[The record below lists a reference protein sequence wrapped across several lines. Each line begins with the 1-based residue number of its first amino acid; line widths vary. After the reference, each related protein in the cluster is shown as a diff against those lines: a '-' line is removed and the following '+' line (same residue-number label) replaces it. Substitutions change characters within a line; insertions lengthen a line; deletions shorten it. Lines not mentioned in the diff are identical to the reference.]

1 MAKHEL
7 PQTDFVLDW
16 FKKNPN
22 RSVGHAESKRSI
34 EDAYF
39 AEYGRRLE
47 DSDRAI
53 RRLAQEGKL
62 IKERK
67 GVYRYDPDHAEGKIN
82 LHDFDATTRRK
93 VLERDGFRCV
103 VCGLGKDD
111 GVELQ
116 VDHRI
121 PKEKGGEGSLVNGQT
136 LCGAHNYQKK
146 VLSQTSFGRKH
157 FANWRRDLMLDQSGS
172 RERERLLL
180 FCNQILA
187 LYDQH
192 QIDVER
198 KS

>member
-1 MAKHEL
+1 MVKHDL
-7 PQTDFVLDW
+7 PQTEFVLDW
-16 FKKNPN
+16 FKKNAN

-39 AEYGRRLE
+39 KKYGRRLE

-82 LHDFDATTRRK
+82 LHDFDAATRRQ
-93 VLERDGFRCV
+93 VLERDGFCCV

-121 PKEKGGEGSLVNGQT
+121 PKEKGGEGSLTNGQT

-146 VLSQTSFGRKH
+146 VLSQTSFGRKL
-157 FANWRRDLMLDQSGS
+157 FTNWRRALMQDLSGDQ
-172 RERERLLL
+172 ERERLLL
-180 FCNQILA
+180 FCNQILSV
-187 LYDQH
+187 YDQH

-198 KS
+198 KK